1 MLSRSRVAC
10 GMPCLGEGPDD
21 ETPAGRDHSQPEPE
35 MTEARSSGNRDRQSR
50 PLRAFAFTSDRELL
64 AALRR
69 ILADAGL
76 PIAVEDAITVPLRQV
91 SRMRLHD
98 LPQAR
103 PDLVFLDFSQEAE
116 IGVSFAQYLAETI
129 PSATIIGMGP
139 TLPPNLLIAAMRAD
153 VSKYLEVPLESEAV
167 VSMLGRLNLQP
178 GAPPETEP
186 APQRQ
191 RGRILHLFSPK
202 GGSGATTVTVNLA
215 IALAK
220 ENAGRILIVDL
231 DPELGDAA
239 LLLGVEPR
247 FGVVDLVNSLG
258 RLDGSL
264 LDSLVA
270 RHAAGVHLLSAPED
284 PQEVGL
290 LSGREISSVF
300 EAVRDHYDWLLI
312 DTPKSLV
319 TSTMAALDVAD
330 QVLLVT
336 LLDIL
341 SLKKA
346 TRCQV
351 LLRRLLGLS
360 GETRLKLVVN
370 RYSQDDLITLD
381 DVREALGLEVYQTL
395 RNDYA
400 SVIQSVNTGNPVREA
415 SPFARDVRRLA
426 KKLIGAQGAGAE
438 VEAGRDGTLL
448 QRAVRGSLRT
458 VLSS

>member
-1 MLSRSRVAC
+1 
-10 GMPCLGEGPDD
+10 
-21 ETPAGRDHSQPEPE
+21 
-35 MTEARSSGNRDRQSR
+35 MTEAPASEHEGRGSG
-50 PLRAFAFTSDRELL
+50 PLRAFAFTTDRKLL
-64 AALRR
+64 SRLRG
-69 ILADAGL
+69 ILTDAGL
-76 PIAVEDAITVPLRQV
+76 PIVVQDAITVPLRQV

-103 PDLVFLDFSQEAE
+103 PDLLFLDFSEEAE
-116 IGVSFAQYLAETI
+116 VGVSFAQYLAETI

-139 TLPPNLLIAAMRAD
+139 ELPPHLLIAAMQAN
-153 VSKYLEVPLESEAV
+153 VSKYLEVPLEREAV
-167 VSMLGRLNLQP
+167 VSMLSRLNVQP
-178 GAPPETEP
+178 GPPPEP
-186 APQRQ
+186 APASPRH
-191 RGRILHLFSPK
+191 RGRVLHLFSPK

-215 IALAK
+215 IALAEEK
-220 ENAGRILIVDL
+220 AGRVLVVDL

-258 RLDGSL
+258 RFDASL

-270 RHAAGVHLLSAPED
+270 KHESGVHLLSAPED

-290 LSGREISSVF
+290 LSGREIGAVF
-300 EAVRDHYDWLLI
+300 EAVREHYDWLLV

-330 QVLLVT
+330 EVLLVT

-346 TRCQV
+346 TRSQV
-351 LLRRLLGLS
+351 LLRRLLGLGS
-360 GETRLKLVVN
+360 ETRLRLIVN
-370 RYSQDDLITLD
+370 RYSPDDLITLD
-381 DVREALGLEVYQTL
+381 DVQEALDLDVYQTL

-400 SVIQSVNTGNPVREA
+400 SVIQSINTGRPVRDG
-415 SPFARDVRRLA
+415 SPFARDVHKLA
-426 KKLIGAQGAGAE
+426 KKLIGAQGATEVAE
-438 VEAGRDGTLL
+438 TRDGTLL

>member
-1 MLSRSRVAC
+1 
-10 GMPCLGEGPDD
+10 
-21 ETPAGRDHSQPEPE
+21 
-35 MTEARSSGNRDRQSR
+35 MTEAPASEHEGRGSG
-50 PLRAFAFTSDRELL
+50 PLRAFAFTTDRKLL
-64 AALRR
+64 SRLRG
-69 ILADAGL
+69 ILTDAGL
-76 PIAVEDAITVPLRQV
+76 PIVVQDAITVPLRQV

-103 PDLVFLDFSQEAE
+103 PDLLFLDFSEEAE
-116 IGVSFAQYLAETI
+116 VGVSFAQYLAETI

-139 TLPPNLLIAAMRAD
+139 ELPPNLLIAAMQAD
-153 VSKYLEVPLESEAV
+153 VSKYLEVPLEREAV
-167 VSMLGRLNLQP
+167 VSMLSRLNVQP
-178 GAPPETEP
+178 GPPPEP
-186 APQRQ
+186 APASPRH
-191 RGRILHLFSPK
+191 RGRVLHLFSPK

-215 IALAK
+215 IALAEEK
-220 ENAGRILIVDL
+220 AGRVLVVDL

-258 RLDGSL
+258 RFDASL

-270 RHAAGVHLLSAPED
+270 KHESGVHLLSAPED

-290 LSGREISSVF
+290 LSGREIGAVF
-300 EAVRDHYDWLLI
+300 EAVREHYDWLLV

-330 QVLLVT
+330 EVLLVT

-346 TRCQV
+346 TRSQV
-351 LLRRLLGLS
+351 LLRRLLGLGS
-360 GETRLKLVVN
+360 ETRLRLIVN
-370 RYSQDDLITLD
+370 RYSPDDLITLD
-381 DVREALGLEVYQTL
+381 DVQEALGLDVYQTL

-400 SVIQSVNTGNPVREA
+400 SVIQSINTGRPVRDG
-415 SPFARDVRRLA
+415 SPFARDVHKLA
-426 KKLIGAQGAGAE
+426 KKLIGAQGATEVAE
-438 VEAGRDGTLL
+438 TRDGTLL

>member
-1 MLSRSRVAC
+1 
-10 GMPCLGEGPDD
+10 
-21 ETPAGRDHSQPEPE
+21 
-35 MTEARSSGNRDRQSR
+35 
-50 PLRAFAFTSDRELL
+50 LRAFAFTSDRELL
-64 AALRR
+64 SRLRD
-69 ILADAGL
+69 ILTGAEL
-76 PIAVEDAITVPLRQV
+76 PIVVEDAITVPLRQV

-103 PDLVFLDFSQEAE
+103 PDLVFLDFSEE
-116 IGVSFAQYLAETI
+116 PETGVSFAQYLAETI

-139 TLPPNLLIAAMRAD
+139 ELPPNLLIAAMQAD
-153 VSKYLEVPLESEAV
+153 VSKYLEVPLEREAV

-178 GAPPETEP
+178 GPPPERAPAPP
-186 APQRQ
+186 RH

-215 IALAK
+215 IALAD
-220 ENAGRILIVDL
+220 ENAGRTLIIDL

-258 RLDGSL
+258 RFDASL

-270 RHAAGVHLLSAPED
+270 KHESGVHLLSAPED

-300 EAVRDHYDWLLI
+300 EAVRDHYDWLLV

-330 QVLLVT
+330 EVLLVT

-351 LLRRLLGLS
+351 LLRRLLGLGS
-360 GETRLKLVVN
+360 ETRLRLVVN
-370 RYSQDDLITLD
+370 RYSPDDLITLD
-381 DVREALGLEVYQTL
+381 DVREALGLDVYQTL

-400 SVIQSVNTGNPVREA
+400 AVIQSINTGKPVREG

-426 KKLIGAQGAGAE
+426 KKLIGAHGAGAE
-438 VEAGRDGTLL
+438 AKANRDGTLL

-458 VLSS
+458 VLNT

>member
-1 MLSRSRVAC
+1 
-10 GMPCLGEGPDD
+10 
-21 ETPAGRDHSQPEPE
+21 
-35 MTEARSSGNRDRQSR
+35 MTEAPASDHEGRGSG

-64 AALRR
+64 SRLRD
-69 ILADAGL
+69 ILTSAEL
-76 PIAVEDAITVPLRQV
+76 PIVVEDAITVPLRQV

-103 PDLVFLDFSQEAE
+103 PDLVFLDFSEE
-116 IGVSFAQYLAETI
+116 PETGVSFAQYLTETI

-139 TLPPNLLIAAMRAD
+139 ELPPNLLIAAMQAD
-153 VSKYLEVPLESEAV
+153 VSKYLEVPLEREAV

-178 GAPPETEP
+178 GPPPEMPAEP
-186 APQRQ
+186 PRH

-215 IALAK
+215 IALA
-220 ENAGRILIVDL
+220 EEEAGRILILDL

-239 LLLGVEPR
+239 LLLGAEPR

-258 RLDGSL
+258 RFDASL

-270 RHAAGVHLLSAPED
+270 KHESGVHLLSAPED

-300 EAVRDHYDWLLI
+300 EAVRDHYDWLLV

-330 QVLLVT
+330 EVLLVT

-351 LLRRLLGLS
+351 LLRRLLGL

-370 RYSQDDLITLD
+370 RYSPDDLITLD
-381 DVREALGLEVYQTL
+381 DVREALGLDVYQTL

-400 SVIQSVNTGNPVREA
+400 SVIQSINTGKPVREG
-415 SPFARDVRRLA
+415 SPFARDVRKLA
-426 KKLIGAQGAGAE
+426 KKLISAQEAGPE
-438 VEAGRDGTLL
+438 VKAGRDGTLL

-458 VLSS
+458 VLNT

>member
-1 MLSRSRVAC
+1 
-10 GMPCLGEGPDD
+10 
-21 ETPAGRDHSQPEPE
+21 
-35 MTEARSSGNRDRQSR
+35 MTEAPASDDEGRGSG

-64 AALRR
+64 SRLRD
-69 ILADAGL
+69 ILTGAEL
-76 PIAVEDAITVPLRQV
+76 PIVVEDAITVPLRQV

-98 LPQAR
+98 LPQVR
-103 PDLVFLDFSQEAE
+103 PDLVFLDFSEEPE

-139 TLPPNLLIAAMRAD
+139 ELPPNLLIAAMRAD
-153 VSKYLEVPLESEAV
+153 VSKYLEVPLEREAV

-178 GAPPETEP
+178 GPVPERAPEP
-186 APQRQ
+186 PRH

-215 IALAK
+215 IALAE
-220 ENAGRILIVDL
+220 ENAGRILVVDL

-247 FGVVDLVNSLG
+247 FGVVDVVNSLG
-258 RLDGSL
+258 RFDASL

-270 RHAAGVHLLSAPED
+270 KHESGVHVLSAPED

-300 EAVRDHYDWLLI
+300 EAVRDHYDWLLV

-330 QVLLVT
+330 EVLLVT

-346 TRCQV
+346 TRSQV
-351 LLRRLLGLS
+351 LLRRLLGLG

-370 RYSQDDLITLD
+370 RYSPDDLITLD
-381 DVREALGLEVYQTL
+381 DVREALGLDLYQTL

-400 SVIQSVNTGNPVREA
+400 SVIQSINMGKPVREG
-415 SPFARDVRRLA
+415 SPFARDVRKLA
-426 KKLIGAQGAGAE
+426 KKLIGAQAAGAD
-438 VEAGRDGTLL
+438 VEAAKDGTLL

>member
-1 MLSRSRVAC
+1 
-10 GMPCLGEGPDD
+10 
-21 ETPAGRDHSQPEPE
+21 
-35 MTEARSSGNRDRQSR
+35 MTEAPASDHEGRGSG

-64 AALRR
+64 SRLRD
-69 ILADAGL
+69 ILTGAEL
-76 PIAVEDAITVPLRQV
+76 PIVVEDAITVPLRQV

-103 PDLVFLDFSQEAE
+103 PDLVFLDFSEE
-116 IGVSFAQYLAETI
+116 PETGVSFAQYLAETI

-139 TLPPNLLIAAMRAD
+139 ELPPNLLIAAMQAD
-153 VSKYLEVPLESEAV
+153 VSKYLEVPLEREAV

-178 GAPPETEP
+178 GPPPERAPAPP
-186 APQRQ
+186 RH

-215 IALAK
+215 IALAD
-220 ENAGRILIVDL
+220 ENAGRTLIIDL

-258 RLDGSL
+258 RFDASL

-270 RHAAGVHLLSAPED
+270 KHESGVHLLSAPED

-300 EAVRDHYDWLLI
+300 EAVRDHYDWLLV

-330 QVLLVT
+330 EVLLVT

-351 LLRRLLGLS
+351 LLRRLLGLGS
-360 GETRLKLVVN
+360 ETRLRLVVN
-370 RYSQDDLITLD
+370 RYSPDDLITLD
-381 DVREALGLEVYQTL
+381 DVREALGLDVYQTL

-400 SVIQSVNTGNPVREA
+400 AVIQSINTGKPVREG

-426 KKLIGAQGAGAE
+426 KKLIGAHGAGAE
-438 VEAGRDGTLL
+438 AKANRDGTLL

-458 VLSS
+458 VLNT

>member
-1 MLSRSRVAC
+1 
-10 GMPCLGEGPDD
+10 
-21 ETPAGRDHSQPEPE
+21 
-35 MTEARSSGNRDRQSR
+35 MTEAPASEHEGRGSG
-50 PLRAFAFTSDRELL
+50 PLRAFAFTTDRKLL
-64 AALRR
+64 SRLRG
-69 ILADAGL
+69 ILTDAGL
-76 PIAVEDAITVPLRQV
+76 PIVVQDAITVPLRQV

-103 PDLVFLDFSQEAE
+103 PDLLFLDFSEEAE
-116 IGVSFAQYLAETI
+116 VGVSFAQYLAETI

-139 TLPPNLLIAAMRAD
+139 ELPPHLLIAAMQAN
-153 VSKYLEVPLESEAV
+153 VSKYLEVPLEREAV
-167 VSMLGRLNLQP
+167 VSMLSRLNVQP
-178 GAPPETEP
+178 GPPPEPVP
-186 APQRQ
+186 ASPRH
-191 RGRILHLFSPK
+191 RGRVLHLFSPK

-215 IALAK
+215 IALAEEK
-220 ENAGRILIVDL
+220 AGRVLVVDL

-258 RLDGSL
+258 RFDASL

-270 RHAAGVHLLSAPED
+270 KHESGVHLLSAPED

-290 LSGREISSVF
+290 LSGREIGAVF
-300 EAVRDHYDWLLI
+300 EAVREHYDWLLV

-330 QVLLVT
+330 EVLLVT

-346 TRCQV
+346 TRSQV
-351 LLRRLLGLS
+351 LLRRLLGLGS
-360 GETRLKLVVN
+360 ETRLRLIVN
-370 RYSQDDLITLD
+370 RYSPDDLITLD
-381 DVREALGLEVYQTL
+381 DVQEALGLDVYQTL

-400 SVIQSVNTGNPVREA
+400 SVIQSINTGRPVRDG
-415 SPFARDVRRLA
+415 SPFARDVHKLA
-426 KKLIGAQGAGAE
+426 KKLIGAQGATEVAE
-438 VEAGRDGTLL
+438 TRDGTLL

>member
-1 MLSRSRVAC
+1 
-10 GMPCLGEGPDD
+10 
-21 ETPAGRDHSQPEPE
+21 
-35 MTEARSSGNRDRQSR
+35 
-50 PLRAFAFTSDRELL
+50 LRAFAFTSDRELL
-64 AALRR
+64 SRLRD
-69 ILADAGL
+69 ILTGAEL
-76 PIAVEDAITVPLRQV
+76 PIVVEDAITVPLRQV

-103 PDLVFLDFSQEAE
+103 PDVVFLDFSEE
-116 IGVSFAQYLAETI
+116 PETGVSFAQYLAETI

-139 TLPPNLLIAAMRAD
+139 ELPPNLLIAAMQAD
-153 VSKYLEVPLESEAV
+153 VSKYLEVPLEREAV

-178 GAPPETEP
+178 GPPPEMPAEP
-186 APQRQ
+186 PRHH
-191 RGRILHLFSPK
+191 GRILHLFSPK

-215 IALAK
+215 IALA
-220 ENAGRILIVDL
+220 EEEAGRILILDL

-239 LLLGVEPR
+239 LLLGAEPR
-247 FGVVDLVNSLG
+247 FGVVDLVNNLG
-258 RLDGSL
+258 RFDASL

-270 RHAAGVHLLSAPED
+270 KHESGVHLLSAPED

-300 EAVRDHYDWLLI
+300 EAVRDHYDWLLV

-319 TSTMAALDVAD
+319 TSTMAVLDVAD
-330 QVLLVT
+330 EVLLVT

-351 LLRRLLGLS
+351 LLRRLLGLGS
-360 GETRLKLVVN
+360 ETRLKLVVN
-370 RYSQDDLITLD
+370 RYSPDDLITLD
-381 DVREALGLEVYQTL
+381 DVREALGLDVYQTL

-400 SVIQSVNTGNPVREA
+400 SVIQSINTGKPVREG
-415 SPFARDVRRLA
+415 SPFARDVRKLA
-426 KKLIGAQGAGAE
+426 KKLISAQGAGPE
-438 VEAGRDGTLL
+438 VKAGRDGTLL

-458 VLSS
+458 VLNT